1 MGLGVGEQHAITPN
15 RSAARGRGSGI
26 PPFRFSALPRVLFPT
41 RWGYWVLILMAAG
54 ALIVTAL
61 LSYRA
66 VDREL
71 SEVTISRRVAVAQ
84 LAAAT
89 VSATF
94 DRLGDV
100 AVSLATR
107 VRFAEL
113 VGAGKWEEAI
123 AILRAVPSDFPFIE
137 RLFLT
142 DADGTL
148 MADVPPLPEVRGRNF
163 SHREW
168 YKGVRSR
175 VGAPYVSPIYKRA
188 APPQVNVFAVAVSIA
203 RVDGGVAGILV
214 LQVRAVS
221 FLEWVSAIDVG
232 PEGAVYVIDSAGQI
246 AFHSRRFAEI
256 GHRDLSAASIGDKL
270 RRGLSGVEI
279 GADPFGG
286 ESSVIAYAP
295 AARYGW
301 GVVVQQ
307 PTRVAFAARDEQ
319 LRRLTIAYFLIILLC
334 SALAWL
340 AMRILAQRRQAEQ
353 DRAAK
358 AELERLVAERT
369 AALEMANRE
378 LESFSYSV
386 SHDLRSPL
394 RAVSGFARMLEEDY
408 APRLDDEG
416 RRLIKVIRDNGRRMG
431 QLIDDLLAFSRMSRK
446 PIAVSEVDM
455 TELARATASE
465 ATAGDERVRLEI
477 SPLPPVSCDAALIKQ
492 VWANL
497 ISNAIKFS
505 APRDPPVVEI
515 TGYAGA
521 AENVYCVKDNGV
533 GFDMRYYEKLFGV
546 FQRLHGAE
554 EFPGTG
560 VGLAIVQRVVSR
572 HGGRVW
578 AESQEGEGAAFYFAL
593 PRAVSSSRA
602 GTAMDG
608 QTTAAGGEP

>member
-1 MGLGVGEQHAITPN
+1 MGLAAGEQQTI
-15 RSAARGRGSGI
+15 
-26 PPFRFSALPRVLFPT
+26 
-41 RWGYWVLILMAAG
+41 AAG
-54 ALIVTAL
+54 RVAGQGAHTLLSRALTLPWLRAAPRWCHWALLTVATTGLIATAG

-71 SEVTISRRVAVAQ
+71 SEFAMSRRVAVAQ
-84 LAAAT
+84 LAGAT

-94 DRLGDV
+94 DRLADLS
-100 AVSLATR
+100 VSLATR
-107 VRFAEL
+107 VRFREL
-113 VGAGKWEEAI
+113 VEAGKWEEAI
-123 AILRAVPSDFPFIE
+123 VILRGVPGDFPFVE

-142 DADGTL
+142 DVGGTL
-148 MADVPPLPEVRGRNF
+148 MADVPPAPEVRGRNF

-168 YKGVRSR
+168 YKGVRSLA
-175 VGAPYVSPIYKRA
+175 GAPYVSPIYKRA
-188 APPQVNVFAVAVSIA
+188 APPQVNVFAVAVPVA
-203 RVDGGVAGILV
+203 RADGSAAGILV

-221 FLEWVSAIDVG
+221 FLEWVSGIDVG
-232 PEGAVYVIDSAGQI
+232 PGGAVYVTDSAGQI
-246 AFHSRRFAEI
+246 AFHSKRFAEI
-256 GHRDLSAASIGDKL
+256 GQRHSPVGPIGERL

-279 GADPFGG
+279 GPDPFDA
-286 ESSVIAYAP
+286 EPSVLAYAP
-295 AARYGW
+295 VARYGW
-301 GVVVQQ
+301 GMVVQQ
-307 PTRVAFAARDEQ
+307 PTRAAFAARDEQ
-319 LRRLTIAYFLIILLC
+319 LRRLAIAYFMIFLLC
-334 SALAWL
+334 SALAYL
-340 AMRILAQRRQAEQ
+340 ALRILAQRRRAEE
-353 DRAAK
+353 DRKAK

-369 AALEMANRE
+369 AALELANKE

-408 APRLDDEG
+408 ATRLDDEG

-446 PIAVSEVDM
+446 PIAVSDTDM
-455 TELARATASE
+455 TELARATAME
-465 ATAGDERVRLEI
+465 VIAGDGRAQLEI
-477 SPLPPVSCDAALIKQ
+477 APLPPVSCDAALIKQ

-515 TGYAGA
+515 TGHAGP
-521 AENVYCVKDNGV
+521 AENVYCVRDNGV

-546 FQRLHGAE
+546 FQRLHSAE

-578 AESQEGEGAAFYFAL
+578 AESKEGQGAAFYFAL
-593 PRAVSSSRA
+593 PKAVPSSGA

-608 QTTAAGGEP
+608 QATAIGGQQ